1 MKTLL
6 FSGNYLN
13 ATHEHLQIST
23 YHTVQRYVKNKKT
36 APQISIFTTV
46 LHQKAITRVKGHYT
60 SSISLMSCLRR
71 MIGVNLDMLYKT
83 GNGERNEC
91 TL

>member
-6 FSGNYLN
+6 FSDNYLN

-23 YHTVQRYVKNKKT
+23 YHTFQRYVKNKKA

-60 SSISLMSCLRR
+60 SSTSSISLMSGLRR
-71 MIGVNLDMLYKT
+71 MIGVNLDMLYQT
-83 GNGERNEC
+83 GNGER
-91 TL
+91 T